1 MIWGD
6 VPLKRSRSR
15 RDILLMPDAL
25 AKKTEAKPENALA
38 DPPREPDPPAPSA
51 PQQPWQQESA
61 IVPAQEP
68 RREGQMAV
76 AWGQLKDEKAFAVG
90 DKEFTLQESVEMARD
105 FGYYLH
111 GTASLMKHIQRFT
124 GMGSEPERPKKRCLQ
139 CDHQNDFDS
148 VFCAGCGER
157 LPKVVAADFRVMPSE
172 IAVQEV
178 RRDAR

>member
-1 MIWGD
+1 
-6 VPLKRSRSR
+6 
-15 RDILLMPDAL
+15 MPDAL
-25 AKKTEAKPENALA
+25 AKKTEAKPVDEPF
-38 DPPREPDPPAPSA
+38 DVPREPDPPAPPPA
-51 PQQPWQQESA
+51 QQPWQEERT
-61 IVPAQEP
+61 IIPAQEP
-68 RREGQMAV
+68 RREGEMAV

-124 GMGSEPERPKKRCLQ
+124 GMGSEPERPKKRCLH
-139 CDHQNDFDS
+139 CDRPNEADA
-148 VFCAGCGER
+148 VFCAACGER

-172 IAVQEV
+172 VAVQEV